1 MIVRLPL
8 FGLLLAAATMSE
20 APPQLAG
27 QPVWDGP
34 IASAPAPVQSAWSA
48 LDELR
53 KSELPTQSQYTF
65 GKSERALTAWAKAT
79 IGPWLDS
86 REKRLAAVQTA
97 TVALDKSDPRQRVLS
112 SGAMVAVTIVEGLK
126 LADLLPVVLITRDKG
141 LLQRVDAA
149 LEKNEEAR
157 KAAITA
163 CLTLPSEKSELVAA
177 WYQYCSRAA
186 EREKSLVKPSSA
198 QRCADAALEPK
209 GSWQVKALQAACSPP

>member
-8 FGLLLAAATMSE
+8 FGLLLAAAALSGD
-20 APPQLAG
+20 PPQLAG

-53 KSELPTQSQYTF
+53 KSELPTQSQYTY
-65 GKSERALTAWAKAT
+65 GKSEKALTAWAKT
-79 IGPWLDS
+79 NIGPWLDN

-97 TVALDKSDPRQRVLS
+97 TAALDKEDPRQRVLS
-112 SGAMVAVTIVEGLK
+112 SGATVAVLIVERLK
-126 LADLLPVVLITRDKG
+126 LADLLAVVLISRDKA
-141 LLQRVDAA
+141 LLKRVDAA

-157 KAAITA
+157 SSAITA
-163 CLTLPSEKSELVAA
+163 CLTLPSEKSEFFAT
-177 WYQYCSRAA
+177 WHQYCSRAA

-198 QRCADAALEPK
+198 QRCSDAAQEPK
-209 GSWQVKALQAACSPP
+209 GSWQVKALQAACNAP